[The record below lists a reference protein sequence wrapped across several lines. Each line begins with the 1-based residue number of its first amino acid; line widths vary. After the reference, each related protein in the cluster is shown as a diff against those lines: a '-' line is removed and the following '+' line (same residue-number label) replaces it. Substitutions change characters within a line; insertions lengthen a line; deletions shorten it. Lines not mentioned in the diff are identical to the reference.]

1 MSGNYEMTIKD
12 NTDLIV
18 SINILNRVENMLS
31 KGTRVQLQRDTL
43 SSIADYL
50 AKAVKYINPNFKELG
65 SYYIIFCGS
74 IKAINELLEKEDF
87 IAVTSDTKTY
97 LVDKLTVNITEYKVC
112 VGKYLF
118 DHEFNYSTAMDSVLK
133 NIIDTC
139 IQNKC
144 YFCY

>member
-1 MSGNYEMTIKD
+1 MSMEKGFIIKLVAGD
-12 NTDLIV
+12 YSVICNHQIFLCKARGLFRNQNQSPMVGDEVLFTYDKTTNHGVIHQILPRKNQLLRPPVANIDIALIV
-18 SINILNRVENMLS
+18 MSTIEPS
-31 KGTRVQLQRDTL
+31 FD
-43 SSIADYL
+43 A
-50 AKAVKYINPNFKELG
+50 
-65 SYYIIFCGS
+65 
-74 IKAINELLEKEDF
+74 
-87 IAVTSDTKTY
+87 Y